1 MGNLCCQKPEDDLV
15 LETFQSAEKINA
27 INENIIE
34 RDLNVVKDK
43 YPHDS
48 DSAFRKINN
57 GGKEM
62 INTMKYQN
70 GQQEVINEIG
80 EDINIVN

>member
-34 RDLNVVKDK
+34 RDLNSPQTFEKSKDQRT
-43 YPHDS
+43 YWTNFAD
-48 DSAFRKINN
+48 
-57 GGKEM
+57 GGKDWDVV
-62 INTMKYQN
+62 
-70 GQQEVINEIG
+70 VI
-80 EDINIVN
+80 